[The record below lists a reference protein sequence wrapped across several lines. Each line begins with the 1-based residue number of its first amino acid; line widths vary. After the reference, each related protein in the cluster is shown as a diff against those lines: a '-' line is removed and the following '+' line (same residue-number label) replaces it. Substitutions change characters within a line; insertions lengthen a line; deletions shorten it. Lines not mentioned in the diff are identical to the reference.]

1 MSFAYSDLNAVL
13 THEQEEKLDNVL
25 IDLSLV
31 CSIFDEEIGPII
43 IYNDSLLSK
52 EVLDNLNIKVFSF
65 LMQGNDFGPNNFA
78 KMRGIVQI
86 PHSEYYTSAIDVLVR
101 KEGLDHFYDTYVP
114 LVVFLIF
121 PKKHLGTYAK
131 IAISLEDFIS
141 KKFGDGLS
149 QIPALKT
156 LEDFIKQLYT
166 KIKES
171 RLV

>member
-1 MSFAYSDLNAVL
+1 MSFTYSDLNAVL
-13 THEQEEKLDNVL
+13 THEQEENLDNDL

-31 CSIFDEEIGPII
+31 CSIFDEEIGPI
-43 IYNDSLLSK
+43 Y
-52 EVLDNLNIKVFSF
+52 
-65 LMQGNDFGPNNFA
+65 
-78 KMRGIVQI
+78 
-86 PHSEYYTSAIDVLVR
+86 
-101 KEGLDHFYDTYVP
+101 FYDTYVP

-141 KKFGDGLS
+141 KKFGNGLS

-166 KIKES
+166 KIRES

>member
-1 MSFAYSDLNAVL
+1 MSFAYSELNTIL
-13 THEQEEKLDNVL
+13 LHEQEEKFDNDL

-31 CSIFDEEIGPII
+31 CSIFDEEIGPTI
-43 IYNDSLLSK
+43 IYNDSLLDK
-52 EVLDNLNIKVFSF
+52 EVLENLNIKVFSF
-65 LMQGNDFGPNNFA
+65 LMQESDFGSNNFA

-86 PHSEYYTSAIDVLVR
+86 PHSDYYTSAIDILVR
-101 KEGLDHFYDTYVP
+101 KEGVNRFYDTYVP

-121 PKKHLGTYAK
+121 PKKHFGTYAK
-131 IAISLEDFIS
+131 IAISLEEFIC
-141 KKFGDGLS
+141 KKFGEGLS

-166 KIKES
+166 KTKES